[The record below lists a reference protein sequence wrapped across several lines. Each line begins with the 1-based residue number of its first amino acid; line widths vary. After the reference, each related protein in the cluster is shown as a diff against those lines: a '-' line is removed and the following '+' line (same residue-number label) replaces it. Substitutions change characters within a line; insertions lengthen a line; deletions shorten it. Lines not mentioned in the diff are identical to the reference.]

1 MKILFCDLHDHS
13 NILNWSGTTRSISKL
28 VEDMQN
34 VEVVYLDDLYKEY
47 STLCVKLYNLMSR
60 VTGKKYLSERS
71 TSNLK
76 LVGKKINQ
84 IVLETNIDAVFT
96 VSSLVIPFIEK
107 VPVYL
112 YTDACF
118 ADMVDYYSYF
128 TNISKYSLRECH
140 KYEKYAL
147 EKCTHIFYSSEWART
162 GACKAYNIPKE
173 KISVIRFG
181 ANLENY
187 FSEDKIES
195 IISARVNSLPI
206 KLLFVGVDWERKGG
220 DIALDA
226 VALLR
231 TMGIECILTIVGANP
246 ILSDEQKKYCYV
258 EGFVDKTSKEG
269 MKKMEELFEE
279 NHFFILPTKSECT
292 PIVFAESSAYAL
304 PVITNSTGGCASMV
318 KDGVSGIVLPE
329 KSTALAYANAIKNLV
344 SDFNKYENLCR
355 TAYTFYLSD
364 LNWNVIKEKIENV
377 LGGD

>member
-28 VEDMQN
+28 IEDMKN
-34 VEVVYLDDLYKEY
+34 VEIVYLDDLYKEY
-47 STLCVKLYNLMSR
+47 SSLCVKLYNLMSR

-71 TSNLK
+71 TLNLK

-84 IVLETNIDAVFT
+84 IIMENNIDAVFT

-128 TNISKYSLRECH
+128 TNISKYSLMECH
-140 KYEKYAL
+140 KYEKQAL

-181 ANLENY
+181 ANLENCL
-187 FSEDKIES
+187 SEDKIES
-195 IISARVNSLPI
+195 IISARVNSQPI

-226 VALLR
+226 AALLR
-231 TMGIECILTIVGANP
+231 TMGIECILTIVGSNP
-246 ILSDEQKKYCYV
+246 ILTDDQKKYCRV
-258 EGFVDKTSKEG
+258 EGFIDKTSKEG
-269 MKKMEELFEE
+269 MKKMEDLFKE

-318 KDGVSGIVLPE
+318 EDGVSGIVLPE
-329 KSTALAYANAIKNLV
+329 KSEALAYANAINTFV
-344 SDFNKYENLCR
+344 SDFDKYEKLCH

-377 LGGD
+377 LVGG